1 MEGSSM
7 AVGTVRAF
15 VIDVNDLAVGERFWS
30 AVTGNELQFSG
41 WAGQFSRLGKIGQHS
56 ILLQLVPE
64 AKGAVKNRAHVDITV
79 PDIDRA
85 IDEIVALGGS
95 LVRPKGVHS
104 PDDPR
109 IEWAVM
115 ADPFGNEFCII
126 RDL

>member
-1 MEGSSM
+1 M

-15 VIDVNDLAVGERFWS
+15 VIDVNDLEVGERFWS
-30 AVTGNELQFSG
+30 AVVGHDVKFSG
-41 WAGQFSRLGKIGQHS
+41 WAGQFSRIGAVGSNS

-64 AKGAVKNRAHVDITV
+64 KKSAQKNRAHVDITV
-79 PDIDRA
+79 ESIDKA
-85 IDEIVALGGS
+85 IEEVIALGGS
-95 LVRPKGVHS
+95 LVRPKGIHA
-104 PDDPR
+104 PDDPQ

>member
-1 MEGSSM
+1 M

-15 VIDVNDLAVGERFWS
+15 VIDVNDLEVGERFWS
-30 AVTGNELQFSG
+30 AITGHELRFSG
-41 WAGQFSRLGKIGQHS
+41 WGGQFSRIGRVGSNS

-64 AKGAVKNRAHVDITV
+64 KKTPLKNRAHVDITV
-79 PDIDRA
+79 QDIDQA
-85 IDEIVALGGS
+85 IEQVVALGGS
-95 LVRPKGVHS
+95 LVRPKGIHA